1 MIDDSGSPS
10 SVSPAGAT
18 ILRAG
23 VEEMES
29 NYWVLSVF
37 DLLGCYS
44 SGPTEEDAISEAD
57 RRVRQ
62 YFEWIGKKDG
72 ESAPFEESIQVKIAE
87 RFQRSPWP
95 EDPSRYIRAY
105 YEDDARPLRAWDMD
119 IALRLLEWSREDL
132 LQLAGTL
139 LPDFLERLENEPRWK
154 TLDSL
159 LGHIWESENAILGT
173 MGVAVDIISMP
184 SDGVGR
190 LQTVRGRLRSVL
202 PQWAEVEV
210 EREILGEKWS
220 PRKVL
225 RRALWHERDH
235 VLKWEELISRLQ

>member
-1 MIDDSGSPS
+1 M
-10 SVSPAGAT
+10 
-18 ILRAG
+18 LRAG
-23 VEEMES
+23 VEEMEP

-37 DLLGCYS
+37 DLIGCYS
-44 SGPTEEDAISEAD
+44 SGPTEEDAIAEAE

-62 YFEWIGKKDG
+62 YFEWIGKKGG
-72 ESAPFEESIQVKIAE
+72 ESAPFEELIQVKIAE
-87 RFQRSPWP
+87 RFQRSPWLK
-95 EDPSRYIRAY
+95 DPSRYVHAF

-119 IALRLLEWSREDL
+119 IALRLLDWSREDL

-173 MGVAVDIISMP
+173 MGAAVDIITMP

-190 LQTVRGRLRSVL
+190 LQAVRGRLRSVL

-210 EREILGEKWS
+210 EREIFGEKWS

-235 VLKWEELISRLQ
+235 VLKWEELIGRI